1 MITKVTDWAEVLA
14 LLCLAL
20 GGAWLVSERFGMGWG
35 LLAFGALI
43 LCMSAVVSTVAG
55 WRKGGNS

>member
-20 GGAWLVSERFGMGWG
+20 GGAWIVGQRFGVGWG
-35 LLAFGALI
+35 LETFGGLI
-43 LCMSAVVSTVAG
+43 LCMSAVVSAVAG
-55 WRKGGNS
+55 RRKGGNS